1 MLTLII
7 AVVVGALVATA
18 LIFAAN
24 LAIGW
29 SVLIGSLVFAGLY
42 FLFFFIFSKKLNALM
57 EVVQRDMM
65 ANRVDK
71 AIHTLKAALPL
82 GKWQLYLGAQIHSQI
97 GTIYYLK
104 RDFTKAYEELQHGF
118 SRHWVGMG
126 MLGVCYLHK
135 NKTKEMINT
144 FDKAVMVN
152 KKEPV
157 LWALYAYCLERVGQ
171 RDKAI
176 STLEKGLKKVG
187 DHETLQANLE
197 SLKEGKKMKMNA
209 YGDIWLQFHLE
220 KPGAMIKKQT
230 KAMTGRRRT
239 IVRR

>member
-1 MLTLII
+1 MLTII
-7 AVVVGALVATA
+7 FALVAGVLAAAA
-18 LIFAAN
+18 LTILAN
-24 LAIGW
+24 LAVVW
-29 SVLIGSLVFAGLY
+29 SVLIGSLIFAAVY
-42 FLFFFIFSKKLNALM
+42 FLVFYIFSKKVNALM

-65 ANRVDK
+65 ANRVEK
-71 AIHTLKAALPL
+71 AIHTLKQALPL
-82 GKWQLYLGAQIHSQI
+82 GKWQLYLEAQIHSQI

-104 RDFTKAYEELQHGF
+104 RDFAKAFDELKQGF
-118 SRHWVGMG
+118 SRHWVSMG

-135 NKTKEMINT
+135 SKTKEMIDT

-157 LWALYAYCLERVGQ
+157 LWSLYAYCLERVGQ

-176 STLEKGLKKVG
+176 ATLEKGLKKVG

-197 SLKEGKKMKMNA
+197 ALKADKKMKMNA
-209 YGDIWLQFHLE
+209 YGDVWLQFHLE
-220 KPGAMIKKQT
+220 KPGAMIKQQT

>member
-1 MLTLII
+1 MLTI
-7 AVVVGALVATA
+7 AIAFLSGALVAVA
-18 LIFAAN
+18 LTFLAN
-24 LAIGW
+24 LAVVW
-29 SVLIGSLVFAGLY
+29 SVMIGSIVFGALY
-42 FLFFFIFSKKLNALM
+42 FLGFWYFSKKVNALM

-71 AIHTLKAALPL
+71 AIRTLENALPL
-82 GKWQLYLGAQIHSQI
+82 GKWQVYLAAQIHSQI

-104 RDFTKAYEELQHGF
+104 RDFGKAFDELKQGF

-135 NKTKEMINT
+135 NKTKQMIET
-144 FDKAVMVN
+144 FDKAVLVN

-157 LWALYAYCLERVGQ
+157 LWDLYAYCLEKAGQ
-171 RDKAI
+171 HDKAI
-176 STLEKGLKKVG
+176 ATLEKGLKKLG
-187 DHETLQANLE
+187 GHDNLQANLE
-197 SLKEGKKMKMNA
+197 ALKSGGKMKMKA

-220 KPGAMIKKQT
+220 KPGAMIKQQT

>member
-1 MLTLII
+1 MLTII
-7 AVVVGALVATA
+7 LALVAGVLVAAALTILA
-18 LIFAAN
+18 NLAVVWSVMIGSLIFAA
-24 LAIGW
+24 
-29 SVLIGSLVFAGLY
+29 VYFLVFYL
-42 FLFFFIFSKKLNALM
+42 FSKKINALM

-65 ANRVDK
+65 ANRVEK
-71 AIHTLKAALPL
+71 AIHTLKQALPL
-82 GKWQLYLGAQIHSQI
+82 GKWQLYLEAQIHSQI
-97 GTIYYLK
+97 GTIHYLK
-104 RDFTKAYEELQHGF
+104 RDFAKAFDELKQGF

-135 NKTKEMINT
+135 NKTKEMIDT
-144 FDKAVMVN
+144 FDKATMVN

-157 LWALYAYCLERVGQ
+157 LWSLYAYCLERVGQ

-176 STLEKGLKKVG
+176 ATLEKGLKKVG

-197 SLKEGKKMKMNA
+197 ALKEGKKMKMNA
-209 YGDIWLQFHLE
+209 YGDVWLQFHLE
-220 KPGAMIKKQT
+220 KPGAMIKQQT